1 MKDISQ
7 SMTNCRSHMK
17 RSRTIA
23 ISSFGDMSPSESLLN
38 SSLPEVEE
46 ESPLLKSRAPGAS
59 CRALRH
65 AVSSLTRLDDFN
77 HEKIGHGF
85 FAEVFKVT
93 HKVSGQVMVLK
104 MNTNS
109 ENRPNMLREVQ
120 LMNRLSH
127 PNILRFIGVCVH
139 EGQLH
144 ALTEY
149 INGGSLDQVVADN
162 DFELPWTAKLSLSL
176 DIAKGME
183 YLHSRG
189 WFHRD
194 LTSKNVL
201 VRITEGNLQAVVADL
216 GLAAKI
222 PDQLNKT
229 ERLSIVGSPYW
240 MAPEVLNGEWY
251 NEQADIFSYSII
263 SCEITAR
270 IDADPD
276 FMPRTSRFGLD
287 YVKFCE
293 MVSFCPL
300 DYLRLTFRC
309 CQIDPK
315 KRPSFTEIAHSLIQI
330 QQRLLDDNLNTPEK
344 QHIKGNA
351 LTGHKR
357 SKSEDNIL
365 NLTDVV
371 EDYSEPLTP
380 QVVGEAMSKDDPFY
394 VPADVNPFVAFQR
407 YGGKILGTPRNRDS
421 MGFDLPSPSDA
432 LTPPCT
438 PRTPDIFG
446 KRQNT
451 QERRSQSLPSSPM
464 LLRKAAERFH
474 QESLHGSG
482 SRKNSNTK
490 VSLCPRSKSTIF
502 PEEVAHRLQNEIDEN
517 SNNALTEED
526 WSKYSKTWDVKS
538 SRRNNRK
545 TCRKLY
551 VCRQLSEDSQTSVIS
566 TADNCVDEN
575 RFNFDLGTSQTSYL
589 NNQGTSQEEEFAKKL
604 NVSYQES
611 VSSCVDDK
619 MTGTKTK
626 SGKDVNGNQKS
637 DQSSKDKSDSQKN
650 GKKKE
655 TVVKL
660 NRTIMETRV

>member
-7 SMTNCRSHMK
+7 SMKNCRSHMK

-149 INGGSLDQVVADN
+149 INGGSLDQVVADK
-162 DFELPWTAKLSLSL
+162 DFELPWTAKLSMSL

-194 LTSKNVL
+194 LTSRNVL

-394 VPADVNPFVAFQR
+394 VPADANPFVAFQR

-451 QERRSQSLPSSPM
+451 TERRSQSLPSSPM

-482 SRKNSNTK
+482 SRKNSNTR

-589 NNQGTSQEEEFAKKL
+589 NNQEEEFAKKL

-619 MTGTKTK
+619 LTGTK
-626 SGKDVNGNQKS
+626 SSKDVNGNQKS
-637 DQSSKDKSDSQKN
+637 NQSSRDGSDLQKN